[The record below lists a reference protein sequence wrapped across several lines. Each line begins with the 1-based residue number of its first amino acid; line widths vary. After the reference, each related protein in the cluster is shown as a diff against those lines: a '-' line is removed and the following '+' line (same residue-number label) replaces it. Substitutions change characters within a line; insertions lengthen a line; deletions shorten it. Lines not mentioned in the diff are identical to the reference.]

1 MTGSSKLFSE
11 VSPWEL
17 GAAEFREFL
26 RGWQYDCGRQNALA
40 LKNASTLRRGFYQA
54 DGQAAAGIT
63 GELSLQKYLA
73 DRNKDW
79 LSMIGPARPGLTI
92 RDRMVFKAADEGY
105 PLPEHVLRDYP
116 GLGDSLSA
124 ASWRNPQ
131 GELVLPQFKVEDTKE
146 KSARHTA
153 GDSWSVRAFRRG
165 EWIDAV
171 SYTANRR
178 DGLGKRFHT
187 AEWPTTPAD
196 QLALIKGLHK
206 PEEMA
211 ADRYFEA
218 IARAVT
224 EIAPINQTGFDHPED
239 WHVTRMYF
247 PSAMIA
253 RYAPR
258 TAEANNLLE
267 QGQAVFSLGKEDWAK
282 TYDEFFAD
290 FRFEDFSDDE
300 IQDMLVFAESLK
312 PKAKQKWATQLI
324 RDETNPQDF
333 ALIEVHPKTRW
344 SEGYSQPVLIQRND
358 RLYVP
363 DESASDSVVR
373 KFVCENTEQLK
384 RVTLSS
390 SVHDTVLLA
399 HSLQITAALKKSL
412 PVPELVLSDYPELRG
427 HRRSNLAGDDRPVP
441 QFPDESAFTPILAHP
456 EFEEYENQLREE
468 YEEHLHNSFQGY
480 ELFEQ
485 AQQKCLKAY
494 PGEFEIE
501 LEKMYE
507 LAREQDWFDAL
518 EQEVLAEYGVSSRD
532 DLEEK
537 TDYSLEDFENDL
549 DERAIERLRTE
560 ARERLD
566 PSDAIWVF
574 GEDDSSWQDAVHE
587 TYFEDCYEVIMQ
599 EISADLDGVD
609 YIESYDPESDSD
621 APLADRYF
629 IMRSKD
635 GDLFHLHGEA
645 AYHDGPGEFLCS
657 AETLSVVKQ
666 KAELHA
672 RLGFVPHEYPVNPS
686 ARPDQWGPA
695 RIQVGDGDSSSY
707 FHNYRAIGKGD
718 FGIVAPREAARQ
730 AFQAVHLPTGLP
742 VGPLWVDLAQA
753 KSFVDILQP
762 LHDWAKVDFDNLSA
776 TSEIAKRAT
785 DEARHAVR
793 DAARV
798 GRKVART
805 RPSVQ
810 KVPSQ
815 FTKSQSAPVTG
826 FGGAIAFSI
835 GPTEEPR
842 IEPRRSVHKPEI
854 SMADIEIGDQICS
867 KQGNRV
873 MLTGTVREKFRTQV
887 EVQTSYMNK
896 PLVRKGRLDHG
907 GAIQV
912 LKPDGTFM
920 STSAEDV
927 LKMSGVIL
935 DKQSTAAPQNTLAHA
950 DKTFSVGLLENGLP
964 SFDPQRDEPLE
975 RDQVDRRWLM
985 NRIREGAADGGPIF
999 ERFIDEH
1006 FENYV
1011 PDTTSLANYAAA
1023 TVFNWHGASAEE
1035 QSEILES
1042 LSNTSEAKLECILID
1057 LADEFETAIQE
1068 AYAAE
1073 LEEYASARV
1082 IHDTDG
1088 LGYRL
1093 VFNGDDPESGIEAY
1107 APGPLGDETFL
1118 GYAQGEDFPESFE
1131 EAKHIVGRY
1140 ALMGVRDMDHPS
1152 MYQRLNPEAPED
1164 RWTNMTVILSPH
1176 LKGPSRL
1183 ARGFGRGNFGLV
1195 KTDRHL
1201 GEKQPG
1207 FAVIHLPT
1215 GLPVKPF
1222 FRTDQ
1227 EARNFAELLE
1237 VQADWGALDNGQL
1250 LSEQFARLQDIAD
1263 NSQMAV
1269 KDHARSQRPKK
1280 PAIRKEDGGFSG
1292 AIAFKTG
1299 PRRLDALEREI
1310 IKEIETS
1317 DESKSF
1323 RDNWRNFLTLLA
1335 CELQSYAF
1343 AKDSPHWVEN
1353 ERKYL
1358 AVVDRYRDSAK
1369 GLETVRKNFVRAA
1382 QLLQEACAYPES
1394 DTLGR
1399 IHMQFASEGSFGQ
1412 YFTPYSVARMMA
1424 AMNMGELTPEN
1435 ISQAND
1441 GLGFVTLGDMAS
1453 GAGVMAIAA
1462 IDQFREQGLDPTTAL
1477 RVYLQDLDPR
1487 AAEMAFI
1494 NMALRGVPARVAVG
1508 NSLAGEENHVWVTP
1522 AFVRERMVDIEK
1534 NRKSV
1539 LAGEQADFPLMS
1551 LSIGN
1556 RDYTDLSHKLSR
1568 LTGGDASFANP
1579 DRKPAPYND
1588 DRLANGQ
1595 HVPGEAARLASARKM
1610 LEAANIGFAEAEA
1623 IGLGSPHP
1631 ERDSMPV
1638 SQLGDDYHVE
1648 LASQIDAFL
1657 STEEFMHPRVHQRAQ
1672 GLFAAVADYDAA
1684 RDTYEGR
1691 FGSWDSYEELVAPRF
1706 KLADQPEFG
1715 DEDRLELPSHL
1726 EPTREEVNSTASSLT
1741 DVYYHSIRSEFLA
1754 EHGADFIITDEDLR
1768 DRAHGLKTD
1777 ARAALAAEGRE
1788 VTEQTIA
1795 DRAERMAQ
1803 QSYWREGLAVG
1814 DVDEAAFD
1822 REWDDQVSEAVFE
1835 KAQEVAEET
1844 LKARLPRSA
1853 TDLADLGYTILNV
1866 PGDPVYQLH
1875 YHGEH
1880 FANADRWEEAVLMAQ
1895 GHARGEDI
1903 AALKNPSVPLNANG
1917 PTDRFVHRAHVYYSA
1932 RGRDPEHFNGIGGT
1946 LVDPQV
1952 YGHFAI
1958 ARDLNGR
1965 PGWYITHLPSGMR
1978 IMMGKSR
1985 FAREQE
1991 ARDCVIELEE
2001 AGGWD
2006 ICRDQLADFAKSD
2019 ERERLRVIAA
2029 ELIDRHLER
2038 SIEGYNQA
2046 RKQAAGPKS
2055 EPAIAN
2061 IAFSTGVQNWTPAEE
2076 KAVVTAFIQA
2086 IEEGQSFGHPN
2097 ELRKIATQT
2106 LGKPIAIDG
2115 LEAKRVEE
2123 LAEVAM
2129 IRQAEKLI
2137 ADFDETMPVD
2147 QRMGKLAALQAKFPR
2162 FGKRTSHSSDMQ
2174 AYSTPLQLAYFANW
2188 MLDAKP
2194 GESVGDISAGHGAL
2208 LIGTAIEDRRAN
2220 ELDPARARFLNVL
2233 PSYVTTLDATRPAPG
2248 KAKHMLLNPPFG
2260 ISRTDGGVAERRML
2274 GETGAVPPVPGA
2286 KAIST
2291 NRMEEMIVWNG
2302 LSRLSG
2308 GGKAVLIMPHPERS
2322 LGDDKAYMARGV
2334 RNFYWQ
2340 LYDKYNVTSH
2350 LTLSGDLYRQQGA
2363 GWPIDV
2369 IVVDG
2374 KGPSGL
2380 THPGFSLPPVI
2391 ETHTQLQEIA
2401 NHVWKQRSGKLD
2413 GKPDLH
2419 AAAQLYTKADA
2430 LDWDSPLA
2438 GDDQPAGPRDL
2449 SQRTQS
2455 ETGGTGEEPTREYGA
2470 VDQSAA
2476 NSRSADRSDRA
2487 APQSGFSGMA
2497 AADHSGTSN
2506 PDGRSNSGSSGQS
2519 GSGSDPDGDRRMNQ
2533 INDATLVPYVPL
2545 SGNNSQ
2551 ATLMPANLHT
2561 AFEKAKETFLAKN
2574 GSIDDFVQE
2583 KLGYASRDD
2592 LYKALSA
2599 EQIDTVGLAIHQHES
2614 GGSFIN
2620 GKLMGMGKGRDAAA
2634 MIVYAHR
2641 HGMTPIF
2648 FTEKPNLY
2656 PAIMRDLADIGY
2668 GHLRPLVT
2676 NDGLTGAKALPLPD
2690 GNVLSTPDKA
2700 KHDREL
2706 IKLRDQRSLGEDY
2719 DFVMTTWS
2727 QTQTVNGRDTLRRQ
2741 LLSALAP
2748 KAFLVRDESQNA
2760 GGQDNLFA
2768 PKPGPDNRAEFA
2780 RTIMYDAKGVYD
2792 SSGTHAKRPGVM
2804 DLYGRTDLRLAVSNP
2819 ADIGDVISSHGIP
2832 MQQMVATMLAESGQ
2846 YLRLERSMEGINY
2859 EFKSVDI
2866 DEKRFDKLAAILE
2879 AIAEFDLGKQG
2890 ALGGR
2895 LGKALILEGKA
2906 SLPDGATGEIAINS
2920 TNFTS
2925 LLHNVTDQA
2934 LLAMTA
2940 DDVADEA
2947 IAALKNGE
2955 KPFITLA
2962 NTMGSFLSEYASD
2975 HQLQG
2980 GEAIAANYGDILK
2993 RYVERSRDVTIGTAF
3008 GEKERRRLTDNE
3020 LGARLTKQYDDILKQ
3035 IDAVDWSAMPASPID
3050 YVRSRIE
3057 KAGFT
3062 FGEFTGRSDGID
3074 YSEETPRYYRRTAQ
3088 ERSKAAAVETE
3099 RGFNDG
3105 SIDAVLANE
3114 SAASGISLHASEK
3127 FADQRPRVDLTW
3139 QAHREI
3145 NTHVQLKGRVNREGQ
3160 VHKPRYVHFVP
3171 NIPAA
3176 ERPAAVLEAKLQSLN
3191 ANTTANKDGLLKSGG
3206 ENILNAI
3213 GDRAAATVMENNPAI
3228 HYRFGNPLKPA
3239 SGGRGYDPEGAARK
3253 ITGRLV
3259 MLPVAEQRRLYKELS
3274 KEYKAEY
3281 ERAKAFGTLKEEA
3294 TVLDLDAR
3302 LIGRAKL
3309 EGSIK
3314 STSAFGGPVFV
3325 NQMNVAN
3332 LDRPFPWARVQAML
3346 NESFGLDEKSPLQVL
3361 QAQGRDHAKAL
3372 GERMIE
3378 RFEKYRTAAVEKA
3391 TGKRKEQTAARLDG
3405 DRERFERMIN
3415 NFPIG
3420 RTVAMQDP
3428 EGRLIYGIVSG
3439 LKKRGSANN
3448 PVSPAAWSVQLY
3460 LADGSKSID
3469 LRLNEVALP
3478 GEKALKGLYQL
3489 AKAEQASILVDGEMK
3504 TVPIPEA
3511 FDKLSSNERE
3521 ERLIATGNILAAAER
3536 FPNARATYYRSNDG
3550 EIVAGLLLDR
3560 GESLEQTLAT
3570 APVPLV
3576 TRTHIEKFLEGGYEV
3591 YSADNNLVL
3600 SKTSRNKEEHVA
3612 LRAARGRSTGGRYW
3626 LDRDIRA
3633 LTGDFISSGTSMVAF
3648 LPVAKLPDLL
3658 DLMDAKGTKFIARS
3672 DLKEARALTGAILP
3686 EMEKAKTARA
3696 VSTNPTKQLDAEKSA
3711 GFVMPWDLRDTPAEP
3726 FARAMQFSLG
3736 RPVALRET
3744 ESGFEPV
3751 RHNGAPGPQDDG
3763 SRIHRILDVPDYI
3776 SSDDL
3781 IERLHLQDAR
3791 YVHGFQAVYYS
3802 TGQGGLQVF
3811 SNDEIGN
3818 FPPHHQYD
3826 SWAMR
3831 RGPAPDGWTAE
3842 DVPLLSPSGPVRYP
3856 GFTHED
3862 TPGLA
3867 VVPFPR
3873 PGLQPGTFD
3882 SDALRFVVIHKES
3895 GQALLPGNRFMY
3907 SAEGAAAAARNMAA
3921 QYNFKHL
3928 SDPEEMSFDDRSKIN
3943 SLIGKAYED
3952 AREVDREHWIGIN
3965 LTTGV
3970 SEEFKDSETLWMAVL
3985 DATSPDLDEMVES
3998 YQGMGVFYLY
4008 ADRDTALDAGM
4019 EDAIPVR
4026 VIGGKVADLTANPW
4040 SEEIRAIT
4048 REFFE
4053 MNQAGLH
4060 IGLSSTYYEEA
4071 DQYEEFDRRVENG
4084 EDPETVRDEI
4094 VETLVER
4101 FDYDAFEDAIRR
4113 QDYRMAGDYEGDLK
4127 DALMG
4132 WLANG
4137 GFDSAQMWNPWDY
4150 DKREL
4155 SVFRVR
4161 NIEPAWDQ
4169 LESSIALARE
4179 ERREQNARREA
4190 WSSDRGEDEV
4200 TRLKD
4205 WKADQLE
4212 GFDTV
4217 ELQEQGFNINDVHWL
4232 AVPNKEYPELDRAW
4246 EGARPELFTRRTD
4259 AESEG
4264 RFAEAVP
4271 VYLRRGAG
4279 VDLTED
4285 SEKSQ
4290 DFIAQLRAIPGINL
4304 DPVNQ
4309 LPGGDAG
4316 GLIDYIDQ
4324 LADTRGLDWVQFN
4337 QDGITRTRLLDT
4349 TDVRVAW
4356 DAIQRKSLHRRTSD
4370 VYVGPA
4376 LAAAAE
4382 AAALEAPRLLLTG
4395 PDGHEEAA
4403 AEAKKGSIFLQAEE
4417 VRTFVGKQTL
4427 VLFVEGD
4434 RLRIFDR
4441 DARRAHEVDSSLP
4454 LVEIGDIAEI
4464 ELPSTDAHGLASK
4477 LANHHEVAIASVK
4490 DGKIALEHFS
4500 GNAQVSEE
4508 LDAAEAKDS
4517 VKLAERAK
4525 ERADRRQMAWSDKPV
4540 SERYEDLL
4548 IAARSKEIP
4557 ALRDGD
4563 RFYISGK
4570 TARDLSDQIDLL
4582 KERLDGDDLTWFTED
4597 EAGVITGQL
4606 ASEGKRLMLAEGLTR
4621 GTWRAGRISGAEQS
4635 QSVAEVE
4642 SSDALAL
4649 HAELS
4654 TKHPGRVL
4662 FVLDGD
4668 VYRTFGDQVEEIGKK
4683 DPLLTSKF
4691 EQVGEHKSIALSA
4704 SEVDYQARQM
4714 SLRGLAVSIAKLSE
4728 TGTVSLENFDPKAE
4742 IQTEADFGD
4751 AAAGQKREEAV
4762 KRETPASARLE
4773 AETQAAQEARTT
4785 DHVAVWDSAKQQS
4798 PQAVILINTGSD
4810 HVTYDSDARLAARFF
4825 TPAQN
4830 ALCMVEDG
4838 QDRKRVATAIKP
4850 NVVERAIET
4859 LRHQSADVVVLNKE
4873 GDEWHAT
4880 SHAATRASVDYESTD
4895 RAVLKRRSFD
4905 TDKTYYAP
4913 ANRSGELAGQPLI
4926 DGVSLYTD
4934 EAAAATMTGSAVPV
4948 YLRAS
4953 NLAKLTAAELN
4964 GYSWNSRLREMHER
4978 FKGYGFSSPDELKT
4992 VLLDGNLEGWWKNRM
5007 DELGIA
5013 GDPKDL
5019 QRTIFNELKRA
5030 GHDGVI
5036 MLDENGYDR
5045 RVIFDAGAVY
5055 PTRFATEQQT
5065 NAVRSGSPS
5074 PSSTNQFSS
5083 ATNMRPGNLHPA
5095 ASAEFV
5101 PNRATNRF
5109 TVQATPET
5117 RQDVKS
5123 LLDELSGHFNK
5134 SADLSSA
5141 DRKRVV
5147 RENGFLNRPLDGRVS
5162 RYTEDVIALNFGYV
5176 LYPNTAGHWVYAS
5189 TRDFIDALGPGG
5201 SLYGRWAPE
5210 LGDQVADYAGV
5221 YLDQLDAN
5229 FETDLAGLKDRV
5241 LDLVE
5246 QMNPAIETHFV
5257 DRLFAD
5263 GRVDGETDR
5272 QPVLGLFFSD
5282 TDSMTVSTD
5291 LSRGNPVLTG
5301 AHELYHSIAPLL
5313 SEAEARSITA
5323 RFGDE
5328 EKAAEAFARWLV
5340 GETGAPSLGP
5350 ITNFVERVNGLLK
5363 GHGFRS
5369 WQDSFRL
5376 AQHGTVAERAKVLDI
5391 ASNISLEAAVDLV
5404 ETAGLSALASTV
5416 GQYGRRLESEEVP
5429 TEVVYRLMRLHLSD
5443 REIIQAA
5450 KQAGYHR
5457 VEDHAGI
5464 STVEATRRQSVSEA
5478 LERHRRL
5485 TPVDVGTNDA
5495 GLVRQPRAATSPQM
5509 RTGGNRTAPNPAI
5522 ARASASPHV
5531 IRFKTTEA
5539 AASNEIDGTN
5549 PNWSLKEKPL
5559 PSSSDDAEYLHRED
5573 TGDIANRGGQ
5583 TMPLPNP
5590 VFPISARN
5598 ENQPMPRG
5606 NLDSIPA
5613 QAFALYLRPED
5624 LETLRSE
5631 GNWPLEKPLFYDQ
5644 SNRIFYISKS
5654 HPDFEKM
5661 YERFGHDQARSQWQA
5676 AKTARDSAYLQHA
5689 NRSVDHSE
5697 RIYLYIPIDELRS
5710 ARRAGAVHDS
5720 TENQYYVARNHKNA
5734 ATLTRKYGPENVANK
5749 ARVTAERDKLAS
5761 NNLARI
5767 DAAHETARQVAQY
5780 SLGRETAQEVGG
5792 GLASDLGKSAV
5803 LGGSIAGGVELA
5815 NQAGA
5820 KELLPTAEQVNG
5832 IFQRFGPNDW
5842 RQLADFSIEPNMM
5855 GSLWDR
5861 LGEATRSEIENF
5873 VRLQNE
5879 GIENVREFFDASV
5892 AYAKDAGNSV
5902 SDNIAALGDPATYE
5916 ALAKAAGHFGESVQD
5931 AIAGQTFGVGAG
5943 SVDPGAFVSDES
5955 FARFS
5960 AKAGTEVTP
5969 TILEQ
5974 AKAAFMAMGEKAQQA
5989 LEPVSEA
5996 IGAKASAVLLTVG
6009 GVGGLTAVANVA
6021 AAGGGAAALYATGN
6035 YLSRRRE
6042 RLKNWT
6048 SVAKDA
6054 PWMLGAKEFG
6064 QVAKRLYRV
6073 ESLKTA
6079 DGTIKTLKDKTTGE
6093 PVLSETLAPG
6103 QKLSSRRLVEAAHTA
6118 MVEGAVKSGF
6128 PVPAHVLKSVDTVRN
6143 RHLEQ
6148 GYVKPKVTSTLV
6160 DAASA
6165 RAQAWAKSVP
6175 TLRAQDTSAV
6185 AYKTYADQLRKSFPE
6200 PERQF
6205 ATLLRTQQRL
6215 SQEKDP
6221 AQRDMLRNG
6230 TVLMSRFLE
6239 EQLDRSVDRTLKQGP
6254 ALTQAP
6260 RGRRL

>member
-1 MTGSSKLFSE
+1 MTGSLKIFGE

-17 GAAEFREFL
+17 SASEFPEFL
-26 RGWQYDCGRQNALA
+26 RQWQYDHGRLNALA
-40 LKNASTLRRGFYQA
+40 LKHGSRLRRGFYYA
-54 DGQAAAGIT
+54 GDQAAARISGD
-63 GELSLQKYLA
+63 LQLQKYLA
-73 DRNKDW
+73 DRNHQW
-79 LSMIGPARPGLTI
+79 LAMLGPAHPELSI
-92 RDRMVFKAADEGY
+92 RDRMVFKATDEGY
-105 PLPEHVLRDYP
+105 PLPDHVLRDYP
-116 GLGDSLSA
+116 GLGTSLSR
-124 ASWRNPQ
+124 ASWRTPQ
-131 GELVLPQFKVEDTKE
+131 GEPVLPQFKVEETKE
-146 KSARHTA
+146 KSARHKA
-153 GDSWSVRAFRRG
+153 GDGWSVRAFRRG

-178 DGLGKRFHT
+178 DGLGKRFHA
-187 AEWPTTPAD
+187 AEWPTAPTD
-196 QLALIKGLHK
+196 QLALVKGLHK
-206 PEEMA
+206 PEELT

-218 IARAVT
+218 IAHAVT

-239 WHVTRMYF
+239 WHITRMYF
-247 PSAMIA
+247 PTAMIA
-253 RYAPR
+253 RYAPQ
-258 TAEANNLLE
+258 TAEANALLE

-290 FRFEDFSDDE
+290 FRFDEFSENE
-300 IQDMLVFAESLK
+300 IQDMLVFAETLK
-312 PKAKQKWATQLI
+312 PRVKQQWATQLI
-324 RDETNPQDF
+324 RDENNPQDF
-333 ALIEVHPKTRW
+333 ALIKVRPKTSY
-344 SEGYSQPVLIQRND
+344 SESYSQPILIQRNG

-363 DESASDSVVR
+363 DECARDSDVR
-373 KFVCENTEQLK
+373 EFICNQTNELK
-384 RVTLSS
+384 HVTLSHS
-390 SVHDTVLLA
+390 AHDVVLSA
-399 HSLQITAALKKSL
+399 HSIQIADALKKSL
-412 PVPELVLSDYPELRG
+412 PVPELVLNDYPELRRL
-427 HRRSNLAGDDRPVP
+427 RRSNLTGDDRPVP
-441 QFPDESAFTPILAHP
+441 QFPDEDAFAPISEVDDFE
-456 EFEEYENQLREE
+456 EFENRLRDD
-468 YEEHLHNSFQGY
+468 YEELLHNSVQGY
-480 ELFEQ
+480 NLYYD
-485 AQQKCLKAY
+485 AQKKCIEAY
-494 PGEFEIE
+494 PDDFEIE
-501 LEKMYE
+501 LQEMYE
-507 LAREQDWFDAL
+507 LAQRQDWFSEL
-518 EQEVLAEYGVSSRD
+518 EQDVLADYGVSSRD
-532 DLEEK
+532 ELEQKTNYDL
-537 TDYSLEDFENDL
+537 SDFENDL
-549 DERAIERLRTE
+549 DNRAIKRLRDE
-560 ARERLD
+560 ARERMD
-566 PSDAIWVF
+566 PNDDIWDF
-574 GEDDSSWQDAVHE
+574 EDDDFGRQDAVNGA
-587 TYFEDCYEVIMQ
+587 YFEDCYETVMR
-599 EISADLDGVD
+599 EIEQDLDGVD
-609 YIESYDPESDSD
+609 YIESYDASTDSD
-621 APLADRYF
+621 HAPSERYF
-629 IMRSKD
+629 ITRSKD
-635 GDLFHLHGEA
+635 GERFFLHAEA
-645 AYHDGPGEFLCS
+645 RYDHAPGEYLYS
-657 AETLSVVKQ
+657 AETFADVKQ

-672 RLGFVPHEYPVNPS
+672 RLGFIPHAYPVNPS
-686 ARPDQWGPA
+686 ARLDQWGTA
-695 RIQVGDGDSSSY
+695 RIRVGDGDAGRY
-707 FHNYRAIGKGD
+707 FHQYHAIGKGD

-730 AFQAVHLPTGLP
+730 ACQAIHLPTGLP
-742 VGPLWVDLAQA
+742 IGPLWVDLEQA
-753 KSFVDILQP
+753 KSFVNLLQP
-762 LHDWAKVDFDNLSA
+762 LHDWAKVDFDNLSS
-776 TSEIAKRAT
+776 THELAKRAT
-785 DEARHAVR
+785 DQARQAVR
-793 DAARV
+793 EAARV
-798 GRKVART
+798 GRKVERKGAAVR
-805 RPSVQ
+805 

-815 FTKSQSAPVTG
+815 FTQSEPAAVTG
-826 FGGAIAFSI
+826 FGGAIAFSV
-835 GPTEEPR
+835 GQTEETR
-842 IEPRRSVHKPEI
+842 IEPLRSVHKPEI
-854 SMADIEIGDQICS
+854 TMADIEIGDQICS
-867 KQGNRV
+867 KEGHRV
-873 MLTGTVREKFRTQV
+873 MLTGTVRGKFRTQV

-920 STSAEDV
+920 STSEEDV
-927 LKMSGVIL
+927 LKMSGIIL
-935 DKQSTAAPQNTLAHA
+935 DKQRTAEPQNALAGTNP
-950 DKTFSVGLLENGLP
+950 TFSVGLLENGLP
-964 SFDPQRDEPLE
+964 SFDPQKDEQLE

-985 NRIREGAADGGPIF
+985 ERIREGAADGGPLF

-1011 PDTTSLANYAAA
+1011 PDRTSLANYAAA
-1023 TVFNWHGASAEE
+1023 TVFNWHGSTAEE
-1035 QSEILES
+1035 QAEILES
-1042 LSNTSEAKLECILID
+1042 LSNTSEAKIECILID

-1068 AYAAE
+1068 AFAAE
-1073 LEEYASARV
+1073 LEEYESARV

-1118 GYAQGEDFPESFE
+1118 GYAQGEDFEKSFE

-1164 RWTNMTVILSPH
+1164 RWANMTVILSPH

-1269 KDHARSQRPKK
+1269 KDHARAQRQPK
-1280 PAIRKEDGGFSG
+1280 PRIQASDGSFGG

-1299 PRRLDALEREI
+1299 ARGLDAIEKEI
-1310 IKEIETS
+1310 IKEIKTS
-1317 DESKSF
+1317 DDSKLF
-1323 RDNWRNFLTLLA
+1323 RENWRNFLTMTA
-1335 CELQSYAF
+1335 CALQGQAF
-1343 AKDSPHWVEN
+1343 AQDTPHWIEN
-1353 ERKYL
+1353 ERKYH
-1358 AVVDRYRDSAK
+1358 AVVDQYRNTSK
-1369 GLETVRKNFVRAA
+1369 GLKTVRENFPNALG
-1382 QLLQEACAYPES
+1382 LLTEGSHIPES
-1394 DTLGR
+1394 DILGR
-1399 IHMQFASEGSFGQ
+1399 IHMQFAGEKSFGQ
-1412 YFTPYSVARMMA
+1412 HFTPYSIARLMA
-1424 AMNMGELTPEN
+1424 GMNMGDLSPEN
-1435 ISQAND
+1435 IAKANN
-1441 GLGFVTLGDMAS
+1441 GQGFVTIGDMAS

-1522 AFVRERMVDIEK
+1522 AFVRERMIDIEQK
-1534 NRKSV
+1534 RKSV
-1539 LAGEQADFPLMS
+1539 VDQEQADFPLVS
-1551 LSIGN
+1551 LSIGS
-1556 RDYTDLSHKLSR
+1556 RDHLALSQKLAR
-1568 LTGGDASFANP
+1568 LTGGD
-1579 DRKPAPYND
+1579 PAFVDPNRTPHPYND
-1588 DRLANGQ
+1588 ERMANGRD
-1595 HVPGEAARLASARKM
+1595 VPGEAARLAAAREM
-1610 LEAANIGFAEAEA
+1610 LVAANIGFAEAEA

-1631 ERDSMPV
+1631 DRESMPV

-1648 LASQIDAFL
+1648 LAGQIDAFL

-1684 RDTYEGR
+1684 RDAYEGR
-1691 FGSWDSYEELVAPRF
+1691 FGGWDSYDELISPRF

-1715 DEDRLELPSHL
+1715 SEDRLQLPARL

-1741 DVYYHSIRSEFLA
+1741 DVYYHSIRGEFLA
-1754 EHGADFIITDEDLR
+1754 EHGADFIITDEDVR

-1777 ARAALAAEGRE
+1777 ARAALATEGRE
-1788 VTEQTIA
+1788 ITEASIA
-1795 DRAERMAQ
+1795 DQAERMAYR
-1803 QSYWREGLAVG
+1803 SLWREGLSVG
-1814 DVDEAAFD
+1814 DIDEAAFD
-1822 REWDDQVSEAVFE
+1822 REWGDEISEAVYE
-1835 KAQEVAEET
+1835 KAKEVTLET
-1844 LKARLPRSA
+1844 LKARLPHEAS
-1853 TDLADLGYTILNV
+1853 DISGLGYTILNV
-1866 PGDPVYQLH
+1866 PDDPVYQVQ
-1875 YHGEH
+1875 YDGEH
-1880 FANADRWEEAVLMAQ
+1880 FANADRWEEAVLIAQ
-1895 GHARGEDI
+1895 GHARGEDV

-1917 PTDRFVHRAHVYYSA
+1917 PIDRFVRRAHVYYSA
-1932 RGRDPEHFNGIGGT
+1932 RGRSHDHFTGIGGT

-1958 ARDLNGR
+1958 ARDLQGR

-1978 IMMGKSR
+1978 IMMGNSR
-1985 FAREQE
+1985 FAREEE
-1991 ARDCVIELEE
+1991 ARDCVIELEK

-2006 ICRDQLADFAKSD
+2006 ICRDQLDDFAKSED
-2019 ERERLRVIAA
+2019 RERLRVIAA
-2029 ELIDRHLER
+2029 ELIDHHLER
-2038 SIEGYNQA
+2038 SMEGYNQR
-2046 RKQAAGPKS
+2046 RKQSAGPKS
-2055 EPAIAN
+2055 EPAISDV
-2061 IAFSTGVQNWTPAEE
+2061 AFSTGGTGWTEAEE
-2076 KAVVTAFIQA
+2076 RAVIAAFIAA
-2086 IEEGQSFGHPN
+2086 IEDGQSFGHPN
-2097 ELRKIATQT
+2097 GLRKIATQT

-2115 LEAKRVEE
+2115 IEAKRVEE

-2129 IRQAEKLI
+2129 IRLAEKMV
-2137 ADFDETMPVD
+2137 AGFDDRMPVD
-2147 QRMGKLAALQAKFPR
+2147 QRMGQLAALQAKFPR

-2194 GESVGDISAGHGAL
+2194 GEAVADISAGHGAL
-2208 LIGTAIEDRRAN
+2208 LIGTAMEDRRAN

-2233 PSYVTTLDATRPAPG
+2233 PNYLTTLDATRPASG
-2248 KAKHMLLNPPFG
+2248 TAKHMLLNPPFG
-2260 ISRTDGGVAERRML
+2260 ISRTDGGVAEHRML
-2274 GETGAVPPVPGA
+2274 GEAGAVPPVPGA
-2286 KAIST
+2286 KAVRT

-2308 GGKAVLIMPHPERS
+2308 GGKAVLIMPHPERT
-2322 LGDDKAYMARGV
+2322 LGSDKAYMSRGV

-2350 LTLSGDLYRQQGA
+2350 ITLSGDLYRQQGA

-2419 AAAQLYTKADA
+2419 AATQLYTKADA

-2438 GDDQPAGPRDL
+2438 GDDEPARSRDL
-2449 SQRTQS
+2449 SQRAHSQ
-2455 ETGGTGEEPTREYGA
+2455 TGSTGKEPTRGHGV
-2470 VDQSAA
+2470 VDQPAA
-2476 NSRSADRSDRA
+2476 NSGSAGRSDGT
-2487 APQSGFSGMA
+2487 APQSGLSGVA
-2497 AADHSGTSN
+2497 SADHRGASN
-2506 PDGRSNSGSSGQS
+2506 QDRGSNSGSSGQS
-2519 GSGSDPDGDRRMNQ
+2519 GSRSDPDGDRRMNQ

-2545 SGNNSQ
+2545 SGNTSQ

-2561 AFEKAKETFLAKN
+2561 AFEKAKEAFLAKN

-2583 KLGYASRDD
+2583 KLGYASRDA
-2592 LYKALSA
+2592 LYRALSA
-2599 EQIDTVGLAIHQHES
+2599 EQIDTVGLAIHQHET

-2676 NDGLTGAKALPLPD
+2676 NDGLTGSKALPLPD
-2690 GNVLSTPDKA
+2690 GNVLSTPDKV

-2706 IKLRDQRSLGEDY
+2706 IKIRDQRSLGDEY
-2719 DFVMTTWS
+2719 DFVATTWS
-2727 QTQTVNGRDTLRRQ
+2727 QTQTVNGHETLRRQ

-2768 PKPGPDNRAEFA
+2768 PKVGPDNRAEFA

-2819 ADIGDVISSHGIP
+2819 ADIGEVISSHGIP
-2832 MQQMVATMLAESGQ
+2832 MQQMVATMLAETGQ
-2846 YLRLERSMEGINY
+2846 YMRLERSMEGINY
-2859 EFKSVDI
+2859 EFKSVDV

-2895 LGKALILEGKA
+2895 LGKSLILEGKA
-2906 SLPDGATGEIAINS
+2906 SMPDGATGEIAINS

-3008 GEKERRRLTDNE
+3008 GDKERRRLTDSE
-3020 LGARLTKQYDDILKQ
+3020 LGSRLTKQYEDILKQ
-3035 IDAVDWSAMPASPID
+3035 IDAVDWSQMPASPID
-3050 YVRSRIE
+3050 YVKSRIE

-3127 FADQRPRVDLTW
+3127 FSDQRPRVDLTW

-3228 HYRFGNPLKPA
+3228 HYRFGSPLKPA

-3302 LIGRAKL
+3302 LVGRAKL
-3309 EGSIK
+3309 EGSVK

-3346 NESFGLDEKSPLQVL
+3346 NESFGLDEKSPLRVL

-3378 RFEKYRTAAVEKA
+3378 RFDKYRSAAVEKA
-3391 TGKRKEQTAARLDG
+3391 SGKRKEQTAARLDG
-3405 DRERFERMIN
+3405 DRERFERMVN

-3439 LKKRGSANN
+3439 LKKRGSSNN

-3489 AKAEQASILVDGEMK
+3489 AKAEQANILVDGEMK
-3504 TVPIPEA
+3504 TLPIPDA
-3511 FDKLSSNERE
+3511 FDNLSSNDRE

-3536 FPNARATYYRSNDG
+3536 FPNARATYYRTNDG

-3570 APVPLV
+3570 APVPLA
-3576 TRTHIEKFLEGGYEV
+3576 TQSHIKKFLDAGSEA

-3600 SKTSRNKEEHVA
+3600 SKTTRNKEPHIA

-3626 LDRDIRA
+3626 LDRDVRA
-3633 LTGDFISSGTSMVAF
+3633 LTGDFVSSGTSMVAY
-3648 LPVAKLPDLL
+3648 LPAEKLTELL
-3658 DLMDAKGTKFIARS
+3658 DLMDTKGTKFLARS
-3672 DLKEARALTGAILP
+3672 DLKEARALTGTVLP
-3686 EMEKAKTARA
+3686 EMEKAKAPRT
-3696 VSTNPTKQLDAEKSA
+3696 VSNNPTKQLEAEKSA

-3776 SSDDL
+3776 SSDEL
-3781 IERLHLQDAR
+3781 IRHLHLQDAR
-3791 YVHGFQAVYYS
+3791 YVHGFQTVYYS

-3811 SNDEIGN
+3811 SNDDVAN
-3818 FPPHHQYD
+3818 FPPHHQYE

-3831 RGPAPDGWTAE
+3831 RGPAPDGWATE

-3873 PGLQPGTFD
+3873 PGLRPGTFD
-3882 SDALRFVVIHKES
+3882 PDALRFVVIHKES
-3895 GQALLPGNRFMY
+3895 GQALLPGSRFMY
-3907 SAEGAAAAARNMAA
+3907 SAEGAAEAARNMAA

-3952 AREVDREHWIGIN
+3952 AREVDREHWIGLN

-3970 SEEFKDSETLWMAVL
+3970 SEEFKDSETLWMAVM

-4026 VIGGKVADLTANPW
+4026 VLGGKVADLTADPW

-4048 REFFE
+4048 REFFD
-4053 MNQAGLH
+4053 MNEHGLH
-4060 IGLSSTYYEEA
+4060 IGLSTTYSEEV
-4071 DQYEEFDRRVENG
+4071 DQYEEFERRVENG
-4084 EDPETVRDEI
+4084 EDPEAVRDEI
-4094 VETLVER
+4094 VERLVER
-4101 FDYDAFEDAIRR
+4101 FDYDAFENAIRR
-4113 QDYRMAGDYEGDLK
+4113 QDYRAAGEYEGDLK

-4132 WLANG
+4132 WLADG

-4190 WSSDRGEDEV
+4190 WSTDRGEQEV
-4200 TRLKD
+4200 ERLKG

-4212 GFDTV
+4212 SFDTV
-4217 ELQEQGFNINDVHWL
+4217 ELQEHGFNINDVHWL

-4246 EGARPELFTRRTD
+4246 DGARPELFTRRTD

-4279 VDLTED
+4279 VDLTAD
-4285 SEKSQ
+4285 SEKSK
-4290 DFIAQLRAIPGINL
+4290 DFISQLRAIPGIDL
-4304 DPVNQ
+4304 ALVNQ

-4316 GLIDYIDQ
+4316 GLVDYIDQ

-4337 QDGITRTRLLDT
+4337 QEGITRTRLLDT

-4395 PDGHEEAA
+4395 PEGQEEAA

-4464 ELPSTDAHGLASK
+4464 ELPSTDAQGLASK

-4500 GNAQVSEE
+4500 GKSQVSEE
-4508 LDAAEAKDS
+4508 LDAEEAKDS

-4525 ERADRRQMAWSDKPV
+4525 ERAERRQMAWSDKPV

-4557 ALRDGD
+4557 ALHDGD

-4570 TARDLSDQIDLL
+4570 TARDLSDKIDLL
-4582 KERLDGDDLTWFTED
+4582 KERLNGDDLTWFTEE
-4597 EAGVITGQL
+4597 EAGNITAQL

-4621 GTWRAGRISGAEQS
+4621 GTWRAGRVSGAEQS

-4654 TKHPGRVL
+4654 AKHPGRVL

-4668 VYRTFGDQVEEIGKK
+4668 VYRTFGAQVEEIAKK

-4691 EQVGEHKSIALSA
+4691 EQVGDHKSIALSA
-4704 SEVDYQARQM
+4704 SEIEYQARQM

-4728 TGTVSLENFDPKAE
+4728 TGTVSLDNFDPKAE
-4742 IQTEADFGD
+4742 IQAEGDLGD
-4751 AAAGQKREEAV
+4751 AAAGQKREDAV

-4773 AETQAAQEARTT
+4773 ADTQVAQEARTS

-4830 ALCMVEDG
+4830 ALSMVQDG

-4859 LRHQSADVVVLNKE
+4859 LRHQSADVVVLTKE

-4880 SHAATRASVDYESTD
+4880 SHAATRANVDYESTD

-4905 TDKTYYAP
+4905 TEKVYYAP
-4913 ANRSGELAGQPLI
+4913 ANRAGQLAGRPLI

-4934 EAAAATMTGSAVPV
+4934 EAAAATLTGSAVPV

-4964 GYSWNSRLREMHER
+4964 GYSWNSRLKEMYER
-4978 FKGYGFSSPDELKT
+4978 FKGYGFSGAEELKT
-4992 VLLDGNLEGWWKNRM
+4992 VLLDGNLEGWWKSRM
-5007 DELGIA
+5007 DELGVA

-5019 QRTIFNELKRA
+5019 QRTIFNELKRY
-5030 GHDGVI
+5030 GHDGAI

-5045 RVIFDAGAVY
+5045 RVIFDASAVY
-5055 PTRFATEQQT
+5055 PTQFATDQQANT
-5065 NAVRSGSPS
+5065 VRSATSS
-5074 PSSTNQFSS
+5074 PSSAGQFT
-5083 ATNMRPGNLHPA
+5083 ATPNMRPGNVHPA
-5095 ASAEFV
+5095 ASADFV
-5101 PNRATNRF
+5101 PNRVTNRF

-5134 SADLSSA
+5134 SADMSSA

-5176 LYPNTAGHWVYAS
+5176 LYPNTSGSWVYAS

-5301 AHELYHSIAPLL
+5301 AHELYHSIVPLL
-5313 SEAEARSITA
+5313 NEAEARTINA

-5340 GETGAPSLGP
+5340 GETDAPSLGP

-5369 WQDSFRL
+5369 WQDAFRL
-5376 AQHGTVAERAKVLDI
+5376 AQHGTVADRAKVLDI
-5391 ASNISLEAAVDLV
+5391 ASNISLDDAVDLV
-5404 ETAGLSALASTV
+5404 DAAGLSALASTI

-5429 TEVVYRLMRLHLSD
+5429 TEVVYRLMRMHLSD
-5443 REIIQAA
+5443 REIVQAA

-5457 VEDHAGI
+5457 VEDHTGI
-5464 STVEATRRQSVSEA
+5464 STMEATRRQAVSEA

-5509 RTGGNRTAPNPAI
+5509 RTGGNRTAPSPAI
-5522 ARASASPHV
+5522 ARTAANPHV
-5531 IRFKTTEA
+5531 IRFKTAEA
-5539 AASNEIDGTN
+5539 SLSNEMDGTIQ
-5549 PNWSLKEKPL
+5549 NWSLKENTL
-5559 PSSSDDAEYLHRED
+5559 PSSSDDAQLLHRED

-5631 GNWPLEKPLFYDQ
+5631 GSWPLEKPLFYDQ

-5661 YERFGHDQARSQWQA
+5661 YERFGHDQARTQWQA
-5676 AKTARDSAYLQHA
+5676 AKAERDSAYLQHA

-5697 RIYLYIPIDELRS
+5697 RIYLFIPIEDLRS

-5720 TENQYYVARNHKNA
+5720 TENQYYVARHHKNA
-5734 ATLTRKYGPENVANK
+5734 AMLNRKYGPDNVANK
-5749 ARVTAERDKLAS
+5749 ARVAAERDQLAS
-5761 NNLARI
+5761 NNLARL

-5780 SLGRETAQEVGG
+5780 SLGRDTVHEVGG
-5792 GLASDLGKSAV
+5792 SLATDLGKSAA
-5803 LGGSIAGGVELA
+5803 LGSVIAGGVELA

-5855 GSLWDR
+5855 GSLWDK
-5861 LGEATRSEIENF
+5861 LEDGTRAEIENF
-5873 VRLQNE
+5873 LRLQDQ
-5879 GIENVREFFDASV
+5879 GIDNIRAFFDASV
-5892 AYAKDAGNSV
+5892 EYAKEAGHSV
-5902 SDNIAALGDPATYE
+5902 SDGMEALGDPETYE
-5916 ALAKAAGHFGESVQD
+5916 ALGKAAQQLGSSVQD
-5931 AIAGQTFGVGAG
+5931 AFSGNTFGIGEG
-5943 SVDPGAFVSDES
+5943 SVDPAAFVSDES

-5960 AKAGTEVTP
+5960 AKAANEVTP
-5969 TILEQ
+5969 TVLEQ
-5974 AKAAFMAMGEKAQQA
+5974 AKTAFSAMGEKAQEA

-5996 IGAKASAVLLTVG
+5996 ISAKATAALLAVG

-6021 AAGGGAAALYATGN
+6021 VAGGGAAAIYATGN

-6054 PWMLGAKEFG
+6054 PWMLAAKEFG

-6073 ESLKTA
+6073 ETMTTA

-6093 PVLSETLAPG
+6093 PVLSETLSPG
-6103 QKLSSRRLVEAAHTA
+6103 QKLSTRRLVEAAHTA

-6128 PVPAHVLKSVDTVRN
+6128 PVPAHVLKSVDNVRN

-6165 RAQAWAKSVP
+6165 RAQAWSQSVP
-6175 TLRAQDTSAV
+6175 TLRAADTTPAS
-6185 AYKTYADQLRKSFPE
+6185 YKIYSDQLRKGFPE

-6205 ATLLRTQQRL
+6205 ATLLRTQQRQA
-6215 SQEKDP
+6215 QERDP
-6221 AQRDMLRNG
+6221 HQKELLANG
-6230 TVLMSRFLE
+6230 TVLMNRFLQ
-6239 EQLDRSVDRTLKQGP
+6239 EQLGRSADQALKQGP
-6254 ALTQAP
+6254 ALTQAS
-6260 RGRRL
+6260 RGRSL